1 MTKQDGH
8 TMTKQAQTQNTIY
21 NLQFFIIPPQ
31 TKIKR
36 EKIFYGR
43 TIYNTTTQTLICFSM
58 EGQFTIFIFQYQH
71 NHWLQDK
78 IFSMEGQFTI
88 PALKP

>member
-1 MTKQDGH
+1 
-8 TMTKQAQTQNTIY
+8 
-21 NLQFFIIPPQ
+21 
-31 TKIKR
+31 
-36 EKIFYGR
+36 
-43 TIYNTTTQTLICFSM
+43 M

-71 NHWLQDK
+71 NHRLQDK